1 MAVRSGVRQV
11 LEDHL
16 TPQLRSGRLALREVP
31 GTGGATA
38 VVISRLVR
46 VEVTLTDGVLE
57 GYVRSGP
64 LEDLPAVPLDAAIG
78 VFGLRVPEGHDHT
91 ALLLGLVDDLERFED
106 AAQTRESWLLLLE
119 RSDLEVAA
127 GR

>member
-11 LEDHL
+11 IEDHL

-31 GTGGATA
+31 GTGGAEA
-38 VVISRLVR
+38 VLISRLVR
-46 VEVTLTDGVLE
+46 VEVALADGVLE
-57 GYVRSGP
+57 GWVRSGP

-78 VFGLRVPEGHDHT
+78 VFGLRVPDGRDH
-91 ALLLGLVDDLERFED
+91 AGLLLGLVDDLERLED

-119 RSDLEVAA
+119 RSDLELAA
-127 GR
+127 L